1 MFNYLY
7 CFESMLAPIYFAE
20 DWETVGR
27 RTSGYKE
34 NNKISFTTY
43 SESYPAGS
51 QFITS
56 SRTPYLYFNQI
67 HKTPPLE
74 QVGMCL
80 HQTSN

>member
-34 NNKISFTTY
+34 NNKIFFY
-43 SESYPAGS
+43 N
-51 QFITS
+51 
-56 SRTPYLYFNQI
+56 L
-67 HKTPPLE
+67 
-74 QVGMCL
+74 
-80 HQTSN
+80 